1 MRGVPLPTKL
11 DSRSGRS
18 VAARRANPNGVDVT
32 VATGESGDRYRL
44 GEQVAVISIAASTAL
59 AALKIYTGV
68 LWGST
73 ALTADGFESASDIVA
88 SLVVLGGMSKAKR
101 APDANHPYGYGRAE
115 SLAGR
120 TVATILIV
128 FAVLIA
134 IKSVRAMFDPGDAP
148 PLIALAPL
156 AVSFAAKGVLAAW
169 KRRLGQ
175 RLGST
180 SLKADAAN
188 DLVDMLSAT
197 VAGIGIACAALAPGS
212 LAFADPLGGLAV
224 GAIIF
229 LIGYRIYR
237 ETSRELMDA
246 MPDTEF
252 VGCVR
257 RAAMSVP
264 GVRDVEKIAGRKAGM
279 DHFFDLHLWV
289 DPMMPVADAHF
300 LGHQVQDAI
309 MAACPSVRQVL
320 VHVEPDLNDPRSP
333 ERTQDGS

>member
-1 MRGVPLPTKL
+1 VPLTRQP
-11 DSRSGRS
+11 DSASGRPS
-18 VAARRANPNGVDVT
+18 GAQHARLNGVDVT
-32 VATGESGDRYRL
+32 VSSDDAGDRYRF
-44 GEQVAVISIAASTAL
+44 GEQVAVISVAVSTAL

-68 LWGST
+68 LWDST

-88 SLVVLGGMSKAKR
+88 SLVVLGGMSKARR

-134 IKSVRAMFDPGDAP
+134 LKSVRSLFDPGSAP

-156 AVSFAAKGVLAAW
+156 TVSFAVKGVLAAW
-169 KRRLGQ
+169 KRRLGR

-180 SLKADAAN
+180 SLMADAAN

-197 VAGIGIACAALAPGS
+197 VAGIGIACAAVAPGS

-224 GAIIF
+224 GIIIF
-229 LIGYRIYR
+229 LIGYRIHR

-252 VGCVR
+252 LVCVR
-257 RAAMSVP
+257 RAAMSVN
-264 GVRDVEKIAGRKAGM
+264 GVRDVEKIIGRKAGM

-289 DPMMPVADAHF
+289 DPMMPVAEAHYI
-300 LGHQVQDAI
+300 GHQVQDAI

-333 ERTQDGS
+333 QRPQDAR

>member
-1 MRGVPLPTKL
+1 MTKPPHTTPH
-11 DSRSGRS
+11 S
-18 VAARRANPNGVDVT
+18 VEVT
-32 VATGESGDRYRL
+32 VSDDFGSRYRL
-44 GEQVAVISIAASTAL
+44 GENVAVLSIGISAAL

-88 SLVVLGGMSKAKR
+88 SIVVLSGMSKARR
-101 APDANHPYGYGRAE
+101 APDAMYPYGYGRAE

-120 TVATILIV
+120 TVATILII
-128 FAVLIA
+128 FSVLIA
-134 IKSVRAMFDPGDAP
+134 FKSVRAMFDPGEAP

-156 AVSFAAKGVLAAW
+156 AVSFAAKGMLAAW
-169 KRRLGQ
+169 KKRLGQ

-197 VAGIGIACAALAPGS
+197 VAGIGVTCAALAPGR

-229 LIGYRIYR
+229 LIGYRIFR

-246 MPDTEF
+246 MPEADF
-252 VGCVR
+252 VECVR
-257 RAAMSVP
+257 RVALSVN
-264 GVRDVEKIAGRKAGM
+264 GVRDVEKIVGRKAGM

-289 DPMMPVADAHF
+289 DPTMPVAEAHY

-309 MAACPSVRQVL
+309 LAAYPSVRQVL
-320 VHVEPDLNDPRSP
+320 VHLEPDLNDPRTP
-333 ERTQDGS
+333 QRNPTQR